1 MELSFAGGK
10 EDVIVNFNKDACC
23 SVILSFSRGDK
34 EITLPP
40 FFGLSSELE
49 AQKPQT

>member
-1 MELSFAGGK
+1 MELIFAGGK
-10 EDVIVNFNKDACC
+10 EDVIVNSTKDACC
-23 SVILSFSRGDK
+23 FVIMSFSRGDK

-49 AQKPQT
+49 PQKPQT